1 MVYCAKNRFMAVSW
15 ASLAVVAGCDP
26 GRSHLE
32 LMADAAAD
40 VEAVRFE
47 RAMPRYDTA
56 RSLSPADAEAHRRF
70 ATLSTYF
77 SLYAES
83 VRAWE
88 RVLQLEPE
96 DPVAWDGYIKA
107 LRWACSVESNRK
119 YGEELLRV
127 LPEALR
133 KGSRFPGIYSNAEA
147 VAVDLG
153 ELEAYGAILSELE
166 RSRPGGHVLLHHM
179 ESLRVRLANLEA
191 GDRSQTMRDSIGAA
205 LDGLAMLHQGDS
217 AIEATLLY
225 RLAAGYEMLGRKKEA
240 DSWLGR
246 LEAAP
251 DRGVLADELRHW
263 NLSMEFGNT
272 LFGSSADAS
281 PQAALQIVDEGLKT
295 ADQGIRGIWMKRRY
309 MAILEQ
315 ALAPL
320 APDRSVRQALDGIV
334 HAAAEPPGPTLDVE
348 AAGQLFDA
356 VVEVIRWQNGR
367 QVSALNSLLYFGI
380 RPRAVLEKA
389 IAIEEALREDRPGYL
404 FAAYRGDKRDK
415 ERQKA
420 VDLARISQARALTQM
435 GESEAA
441 GRLFEKLANQSRGS
455 ATLGEYGRHL
465 LRMDQPAEAVDALVE
480 AIAFGGSGFR
490 PLAEEAAEVAGLPL
504 ETIDER
510 LAHRRPAV
518 KEEMEREELG
528 ERLEREAPDF
538 AIEDQSGFEWR
549 LSDLAGKIVVLKFW
563 ATWCGPCLAEFPH
576 FVELLKTYEDDEDV
590 VFLTVATAGS
600 PREEVADLLEEHGY
614 TFPVLL
620 DERGLAL
627 DFEIR
632 GYPTTLYLDR
642 SGVIQ
647 FKANGF
653 RESGYASAASLRID
667 ALRSQ

>member
-1 MVYCAKNRFMAVSW
+1 M
-15 ASLAVVAGCDP
+15 AVVAGCDP
-26 GRSHLE
+26 GRPHLE

-47 RAMPRYDTA
+47 RAMARYDTA
-56 RSLSPADAEAHRRF
+56 RSLNPAVAEAHRRL
-70 ATLSTYF
+70 ATLSAYF
-77 SLYAES
+77 SLYAKS

-96 DPVAWDGYIKA
+96 DPVAWDGYIMA
-107 LRWACSVESNRK
+107 LRWACSVESNRR

-133 KGSRFPGIYSNAEA
+133 KGSRLPGIYSNAEA

-153 ELEAYGAILSELE
+153 ELEAYGAILVELE
-166 RSRPGGHVLLHHM
+166 RSRPGDHVLLHHM

-191 GDRSQTMRDSIGAA
+191 GDRSQTMRDSIGTA
-205 LDGLAMLHQGDS
+205 LDGLAMLQQGDS

-251 DRGVLADELRHW
+251 DRGILADELRHW
-263 NLSMEFGNT
+263 NLSMKFGNR
-272 LFGSSADAS
+272 LFGSAADAS

-295 ADQGIRGIWMKRRY
+295 ADLGRRGVWVKRRY

-320 APDRSVRQALDGIV
+320 APDRSFRQALDGPV
-334 HAAAEPPGPTLDVE
+334 RVAAEPPGPALDGE
-348 AAGQLFDA
+348 IAIPLFDA
-356 VVEVIRWQNGR
+356 AMEVIRWQNGR

-389 IAIEEALREDRPGYL
+389 IAVEKALREDRPGYL

-441 GRLFEKLANQSRGS
+441 GRLFEELA
-455 ATLGEYGRHL
+455 
-465 LRMDQPAEAVDALVE
+465 QPIERKRDAGGIWTPPPPPGP
-480 AIAFGGSGFR
+480 ARGGSG
-490 PLAEEAAEVAGLPL
+490 GLGGGHL
-504 ETIDER
+504 
-510 LAHRRPAV
+510 L
-518 KEEMEREELG
+518 
-528 ERLEREAPDF
+528 
-538 AIEDQSGFEWR
+538 WR
-549 LSDLAGKIVVLKFW
+549 VRV
-563 ATWCGPCLAEFPH
+563 P
-576 FVELLKTYEDDEDV
+576 
-590 VFLTVATAGS
+590 S
-600 PREEVADLLEEHGY
+600 PRGGSC
-614 TFPVLL
+614 
-620 DERGLAL
+620 RG
-627 DFEIR
+627 R
-632 GYPTTLYLDR
+632 
-642 SGVIQ
+642 
-647 FKANGF
+647 
-653 RESGYASAASLRID
+653 RI
-667 ALRSQ
+667 APRIHR

>member
-1 MVYCAKNRFMAVSW
+1 M
-15 ASLAVVAGCDP
+15 AVVAGCDP

-47 RAMPRYDTA
+47 RAMARYDTA
-56 RSLSPADAEAHRRF
+56 RSLNPADAEAHRRF
-70 ATLSTYF
+70 ATLSAYF
-77 SLYAES
+77 SLYAKS

-96 DPVAWDGYIKA
+96 DPAAWDGYIKA
-107 LRWACSVESNRK
+107 LRWACSVESNRR

-153 ELEAYGAILSELE
+153 ELEAYGAILVELE
-166 RSRPGGHVLLHHM
+166 RSRPGNQVLLHHM

-217 AIEATLLY
+217 AIEAPLLY
-225 RLAAGYEMLGRKKEA
+225 RLVAGYEMLGRKKEA

-251 DRGVLADELRHW
+251 HRGVLADELRHW
-263 NLSMEFGNT
+263 NLSMKFGNR
-272 LFGSSADAS
+272 LFGSAADAS

-295 ADQGIRGIWMKRRY
+295 ADLGRRGVWVKRRY

-315 ALAPL
+315 ALAP
-320 APDRSVRQALDGIV
+320 DRSFRQALDGTV
-334 HAAAEPPGPTLDVE
+334 RVAAEPPGPTLDVD
-348 AAGQLFDA
+348 AAGQLFNA

-367 QVSALNSLLYFGI
+367 QVTALNSLLYFGI

-389 IAIEEALREDRPGYL
+389 IAVEKALREDRPGYL

-441 GRLFEKLANQSRGS
+441 GRLFEELAHQSRGS

-465 LRMDQPAEAVDALVE
+465 LRLDRPAEALEALVE
-480 AIAFGGSGFR
+480 AISFGGSGFR
-490 PLAEEAAEVAGLPL
+490 PLAEEAAEAAGLPL
-504 ETIDER
+504 ESIDER

-518 KEEMEREELG
+518 KKEMERKELG
-528 ERLEREAPDF
+528 GRLQREAPEF

-549 LSDLAGKIVVLKFW
+549 LSDLAGRIVVLKFW

-600 PREEVADLLEEHGY
+600 PREEVAELLEEHGY

-620 DERGLAL
+620 DEKGLAL

-647 FKANGF
+647 FKADGF

-667 ALRSQ
+667 ALKSQ